1 MIDSIVD
8 LINHHYCKV
17 FSIDVDNTSFGTV
30 EKVEEIVVTKQSK
43 VFEVEKNLGKEET
56 AMLEVIGFALDKL
69 DSSKPIKEQLD
80 SFLSDID
87 MPANEVIVQ
96 SFIIAC
102 NIDKITYGCILCELD
117 KSFSYLRRKRFNRV
131 LKETFKIWL
140 EKYPTLQEKFPRVSF
155 MTMLK
160 LFSKRFK

>member
-1 MIDSIVD
+1 
-8 LINHHYCKV
+8 
-17 FSIDVDNTSFGTV
+17 
-30 EKVEEIVVTKQSK
+30 
-43 VFEVEKNLGKEET
+43 
-56 AMLEVIGFALDKL
+56 MLEVIGFALDKL